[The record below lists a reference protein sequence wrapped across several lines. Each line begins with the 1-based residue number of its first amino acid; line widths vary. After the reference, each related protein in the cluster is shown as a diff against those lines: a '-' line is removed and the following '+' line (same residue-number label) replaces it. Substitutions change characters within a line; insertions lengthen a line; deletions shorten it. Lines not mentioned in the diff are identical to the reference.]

1 MSTLAASTLQWI
13 IILFAV
19 IGVMAVTTWVLNRR
33 RIDVWSQVAKRYG
46 LKYVPP
52 PEGPLVIGDV
62 EGRAVR
68 MEYDEASS
76 DRDLGG
82 VENVRISVGLTGVPP
97 GMTAEGVPGLLGDL
111 AILAEERIEFDAPDF
126 DRDVLVKAEDE
137 QSVRAY
143 WDEHRQRVFLD
154 LIEVAPCDQVL
165 ICDSGLRTELR
176 ELVSD
181 RDRLQAL
188 LDQLLAK
195 APQLDQH
202 KGEVD

>member
-1 MSTLAASTLQWI
+1 MSTLAISTLEWI
-13 IILFAV
+13 VILFAV
-19 IGVMAVTTWVLNRR
+19 IVVMAVTTWVLNRR
-33 RIDVWSQVAKRYG
+33 RSDVWSHVANRYS
-46 LKYVPP
+46 LRYVPP

-111 AILAEERIEFDAPDF
+111 AILAEERIEFDLPDF
-126 DRDVLVKAEDE
+126 NRDVLVKAKDE
-137 QSVRAY
+137 QAARAY

-154 LIEVAPCDQVL
+154 LMEAAPCDQVL
-165 ICDSGLRTELR
+165 ICDGSLVAELR

-181 RDRLQAL
+181 RERLQTL
-188 LDQLLAK
+188 MSQLLAK
-195 APQLDQH
+195 APQLDRQ
-202 KGEVD
+202 KGGTV